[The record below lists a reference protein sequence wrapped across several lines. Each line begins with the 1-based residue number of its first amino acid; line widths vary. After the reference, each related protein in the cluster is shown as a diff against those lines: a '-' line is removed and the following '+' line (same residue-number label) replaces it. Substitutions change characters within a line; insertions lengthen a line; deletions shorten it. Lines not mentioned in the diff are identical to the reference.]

1 MFKKLYWGDYKKMM
15 VDILQGIGGIFIGLI
30 NLYIWV
36 IIIAALLSFVNP
48 DPYNPIV
55 QFLYRVTNPAYSFV
69 RRFIPTN
76 LNGLD
81 FAPLI
86 VIVGLQIVIVILQSI
101 LFRL

>member
-1 MFKKLYWGDYKKMM
+1 MIA
-15 VDILQGIGGIFIGLI
+15 DILVGIGSIVISLI
-30 NLYIWV
+30 NVYIWV

-55 QFLYRVTNPAYSFV
+55 QFLYRVTNPAYDLV
-69 RRFIPTN
+69 RRFMRTD

-86 VIVGLQIVIVILQSI
+86 IIIALQVLIVILQALI
-101 LFRL
+101 NNLAY